1 MRLYSGKVP
10 AIATEVVRALLA
22 SNDIEAERPK
32 EVEADVTAVLN
43 QYLADEREVNERA
56 KDVIERTGKPQS
68 EYQRVRKLVAEEKG
82 IQVGD
87 EALDYLLDQVVE
99 MLMHSGNVDEVYV
112 ADVALRRR
120 MTPTFKKHMAVEDAL
135 DADVRAQMKHVRE
148 GTREWEVEYA
158 RVLEQG
164 LHRRERVPFQ
174 DLIGIAFAGE
184 QALAAAV
191 AVLAVR
197 QRRLPIP

>member
-22 SNDIEAERPK
+22 SKDIEAERPK
-32 EVEADVTAVLN
+32 EVEADVTSVLN
-43 QYLADEREVNERA
+43 QYLADERDVNERA
-56 KDVIERTGKPQS
+56 KDIIERTGKPQS

-112 ADVALRRR
+112 ADVELRRR
-120 MTPTFKKHMAVEDAL
+120 MTPAFKKHMAVEDAL

-148 GTREWEVEYA
+148 GTREWEVEYS
-158 RVLEQG
+158 RVLEQTKRKKG
-164 LHRRERVPFQ
+164 L
-174 DLIGIAFAGE
+174 
-184 QALAAAV
+184 
-191 AVLAVR
+191 
-197 QRRLPIP
+197 

>member
-158 RVLEQG
+158 RILEQMKRRKG
-164 LHRRERVPFQ
+164 L
-174 DLIGIAFAGE
+174 
-184 QALAAAV
+184 
-191 AVLAVR
+191 
-197 QRRLPIP
+197 